1 MKICVTAG
9 ASGLDAPMDP
19 RFGRCP
25 FFVVVDLESMSENS
39 ITNSNVTASSGAGI
53 QAAQEIAKQGVS
65 ALITGNIGPNAMQT
79 LSAAKIDVYQH
90 QGRRK
95 RERCR
100 RKIPA
105 RRAHENQRRLRT
117 GSCRTWARVLWA
129 EVEEEAVA
137 VVEALVQEWV
147 AARELEMDP
156 ALAEAEVKELE
167 EEVKDDEGLCSYHG
181 RGRHARGHLPAL
193 RPGSYLHHGR
203 SG

>member
-39 ITNSNVTASSGAGI
+39 IPNSNVTASSGAGI

-90 QGRRK
+90 QAGGSVRDVVEKFQRG
-95 RERCR
+95 ELM
-100 RKIPA
+100 KISGASVPVHA
-105 RRAHENQRRLRT
+105 GMGQ
-117 GSCRTWARVLWA
+117 GQGLWA
-129 EVEEEAVA
+129 EEEDEAVA
-137 VVEALVQEWV
+137 VVEAAVQEWV
-147 AARELEMDP
+147 AARDLEMDP
-156 ALAEAEVKELE
+156 VLAEAEVKELE

-181 RGRHARGHLPAL
+181 
-193 RPGSYLHHGR
+193 
-203 SG
+203 